1 VHKRD
6 DQLAHRNQR
15 FHGQLGAVE
24 CPVNTAGRGSQ
35 AASGA
40 PEVTHSCNRAR
51 FEPSNILAGSPMDG
65 LGVSRTGARP
75 DGDGNPRNLRIGPEI
90 YDTSSA
96 TGTNKESD
104 LASVDLHGRRACDL
118 SASACTVLLGLG
130 ERLGDLDGLHRGH
143 DRAGLGTGVEQQL
156 AMSCREIRYNS
167 STATADDHA
176 SRPPSRDAAGHHRGW
191 PVRHPQAPTGT
202 HRHPQTH
209 APPPCHEA
217 TEHPSGQPDA
227 VAWCS
232 GSTSRSAA
240 WAGCR
245 SPVTAQPGTRVP
257 SVTPTTLRWT
267 SFGPGL

>member
-1 VHKRD
+1 MLWRTQEGTKSPPSLTYATCRVSWSLLRSRLTRLDQRGRYHASLGEGPSGVHKRD

-156 AMSCREIRYNS
+156 AMSCRKIRYNS

-191 PVRHPQAPTGT
+191 PVRHPQAPTNPCSATMSRGD
-202 HRHPQTH
+202 RAPQR
-209 APPPCHEA
+209 
-217 TEHPSGQPDA
+217 
-227 VAWCS
+227 
-232 GSTSRSAA
+232 ST
-240 WAGCR
+240 
-245 SPVTAQPGTRVP
+245 
-257 SVTPTTLRWT
+257 
-267 SFGPGL
+267 